1 MTDLQELQ
9 GEVLAF
15 RCFLAALVS
24 VLPLGVQIRVM
35 PTFEI
40 QASLLRRSLTAESLV
55 GFDRAA
61 GAVRVKQPP
70 CLGWQKREATP
81 P

>member
-24 VLPLGVQIRVM
+24 VLPLGVQLRAM

-40 QASLLRRSLTAESLV
+40 EASLLRRSLTAESLSA
-55 GFDRAA
+55 FDRAA
-61 GAVRVKQPP
+61 GVVRARRQT
-70 CLGWQKREATP
+70 CLGWQRREATP